1 MSDAPKP
8 KPQHDPQ
15 QTLDHIRQKMETLA
29 GDFAEGKINKDQFN
43 AVYHHYAQ
51 QMEVVQKLIEKNPD
65 SDAWK
70 KAAAPGVTEF
80 LKEEF
85 RPEVK
90 LCAMLKL
97 GEDQPLYIDGKVQ
110 PETAKALYSEF
121 KSLKLTS
128 TKGLFRREITNGWM
142 VVAVGELSVTLVVYS
157 GEPSVEQTR
166 RIEDIHRVFERANG
180 IALRAN
186 APVHRYVFPQ
196 RSLSR

>member
-1 MSDAPKP
+1 MTDAPKP

-43 AVYHHYAQ
+43 AIYHHYSQ
-51 QMEVVQKLIEKNPD
+51 QMEVVQRLVEKNPE
-65 SDAWK
+65 SDAWR

-85 RPEVK
+85 RPEVR
-90 LCAMLKL
+90 LCATLKL
-97 GEDQPLYIDGKVQ
+97 GEDQPLYIDGKVP

-128 TKGLFRREITNGWM
+128 TRGLFRREITNGWM
-142 VVAVGELSVTLVVYS
+142 IVAVGDLAVTLVVFS
-157 GEPSVEQTR
+157 GEPSTEQTR

>member
-1 MSDAPKP
+1 MTDAPKP
-8 KPQHDPQ
+8 KAQRDPQ

-43 AVYHHYAQ
+43 AVYHHYSQ
-51 QMEVVQKLIEKNPD
+51 QMEVVQRLIEKNPD

-80 LKEEF
+80 LKDEF
-85 RPEVK
+85 RPEVR
-90 LCAMLKL
+90 LCATLKI
-97 GEDQPLYIDGKVQ
+97 GEDQPLYIDGKVPTQ
-110 PETAKALYSEF
+110 TAKALYSEF
-121 KSLKLTS
+121 KSLKLTANR
-128 TKGLFRREITNGWM
+128 GLYRHEITNGWI
-142 VVAVGELSVTLVVYS
+142 VVAVGELSVTLVVFS
-157 GEPSVEQTR
+157 AEPSIDQSR
-166 RIEDIHRVFERANG
+166 RIEDIHNVFERANG